1 MSESFYTSS
10 PAAGFPPSTSVP
22 PSPVTATPPP
32 PPPKPPSHSRDPSR
46 TGTPALSSTP
56 TGTGVG
62 ALPFSTQAATHSPRP
77 QPPIPVSSP
86 HSSSTPLPSSTQQQQ
101 PQHTPIPPPTLQ
113 DRWLPSQVTDKPIT
127 ELQSL
132 LNNPTLIASLASTHP
147 SYASSMVPLQNAI
160 QGNIQVAQQVSQLEA
175 QVRKLRDETAQL
187 MLNHTSLQTQW
198 RRKQT
203 EMDDALAPWG
213 PRQMYQR
220 LLSSISEQ
228 ENLLKAIQESF
239 LDGTGADDVA
249 AGAAGYY
256 GGMPGAGGGK
266 ASEKEV
272 SEWVRRIREGATTLE
287 RRREMRARWDEGRV
301 GGWR

>member
-10 PAAGFPPSTSVP
+10 PAAGFPPNTSVP
-22 PSPVTATPPP
+22 PSPITATPPP

-46 TGTPALSSTP
+46 SGTPALSATP
-56 TGTGVG
+56 TGTTIGPS
-62 ALPFSTQAATHSPRP
+62 PFPTQASTNSPRP

-86 HSSSTPLPSSTQQQQ
+86 NSSSTPLPSTAHQQQQ
-101 PQHTPIPPPTLQ
+101 QYAPIPPPTLQ
-113 DRWLPSQVTDKPIT
+113 DRWLPSQIADKPIA
-127 ELQSL
+127 ELQTL
-132 LNNPTLIASLASTHP
+132 LNNPTLVASLASSHP
-147 SYASSMVPLQNAI
+147 SYASSLVPLQTAI
-160 QGNIQVAQQVSQLEA
+160 QGNVQVAQQVSQLEA

-198 RRKQT
+198 RRKQS

-239 LDGTGADDVA
+239 LDGAGDDDVGG
-249 AGAAGYY
+249 GA
-256 GGMPGAGGGK
+256 GGMPGGGGGK